1 MKIKKNDS
9 VIIISGNYKGKTGKV
24 LKVFPKK
31 KRALVEGVNLIKKHS
46 KPSQQ
51 HPQGGIV
58 EKEASVNISNLMVI
72 APDGKPTRIGKKIL
86 EDGSRVRIC
95 KRTNEMIDK

>member
-1 MKIKKNDS
+1 MKIKKNDT
-9 VIIISGNYKGKTGKV
+9 VLIISGNYKGKTGKV

-51 HPQGGIV
+51 NPQGGIV
-58 EKEASVNISNLMVI
+58 EKEASIDISNLMVI

-86 EDGSRVRIC
+86 DDGSRVRIC
-95 KRTNEMIDK
+95 RRTNEMIDK